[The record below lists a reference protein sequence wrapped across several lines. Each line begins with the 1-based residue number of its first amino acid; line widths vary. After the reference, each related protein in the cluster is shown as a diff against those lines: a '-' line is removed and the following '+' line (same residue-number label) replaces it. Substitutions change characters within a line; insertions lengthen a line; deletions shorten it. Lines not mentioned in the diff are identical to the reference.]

1 MDIELTPDSNDINID
16 DVINKIKSFS
26 QYRNLDIYYENYNI
40 ITSIKIPENI
50 KLIGIIKCEP
60 FELFLWLETK
70 NNILLA
76 GLQNMP
82 IKSWYKIKKD
92 SEIKLLIDYFT
103 NRDKVYYNTNRFYL
117 NCGYDFSTL
126 INYIKNSEYT
136 NKHIFLDERDEVDKI
151 SNEKMSEIDIANLSN
166 ILAKSDIDEFYVYT
180 KYSYSKIRFENHKG
194 FIIVELNYNPL
205 KLRNRFDPFDKFLP
219 IDISLLLNVF
229 EMKSINDILDKK
241 DLTNFEIDIC
251 VLLAKDKKNLI
262 KLRNKLT
269 ETKKTHPD
277 VSEYIDNVIDRIKS
291 DETFIQMEN
300 DGIFRSFENSV
311 DILLKT
317 VYERFNEIKCN
328 DNKCND
334 NKSQDFTYI
343 NEILKYKV
351 NNIFY
356 SRLL

>member
-1 MDIELTPDSNDINID
+1 MDIELTPDSSDINID
-16 DVINKIKSFS
+16 DVISKIKTFH
-26 QYRNLDIYYENYNI
+26 QFRTIDIPYENYNI

-50 KLIGIIKCEP
+50 KLLGIIKCEP
-60 FELFLWLETK
+60 FELFLWLEIK

-92 SEIKLLIDYFT
+92 SEIKLLIDYFI

-151 SNEKMSEIDIANLSN
+151 SNEKMSEIDSANLSN
-166 ILAKSDIDEFYVYT
+166 ILAKSNIDDFYVYT
-180 KYSYSKIRFENHKG
+180 KYSNSKIRFENHKG
-194 FIIVELNYNPL
+194 FIIIELNYNPL

-219 IDISLLLNVF
+219 VDISLLLNVF

-251 VLLAKDKKNLI
+251 VLLAKDKKNLN
-262 KLRNKLT
+262 KLKTKLT

-277 VSEYIDNVIDRIKS
+277 ISDYIDNVIDRIKS
-291 DETFIQMEN
+291 DEIFIQMEN

-317 VYERFNEIKCN
+317 VYERFSE
-328 DNKCND
+328 NKC
-334 NKSQDFTYI
+334 QDFTYI

>member
-1 MDIELTPDSNDINID
+1 MDIELTPDSNDVNID
-16 DVINKIKSFS
+16 DVINKVKSLPLF
-26 QYRNLDIYYENYNI
+26 RNIDIVYENYNI
-40 ITSIKIPENI
+40 ITSIKIPDNI
-50 KLIGIIKCEP
+50 KLLGIIKSEP
-60 FELFLWLETK
+60 FEFFLWLETK

-82 IKSWYKIKKD
+82 IKSWYKIKKE
-92 SEIKLLIDYFT
+92 SEIKLLIDYFI

-117 NCGYDFSTL
+117 NCGYDFATL
-126 INYIKNSEYT
+126 INYIKHSEYT

-151 SNEKMSEIDIANLSN
+151 SNEKMSEIDSANLSN

-180 KYSYSKIRFENHKG
+180 RYSNSKIRFENHKG

-219 IDISLLLNVF
+219 VDISLLLNIF
-229 EMKSINDILDKK
+229 ELKSINDILDKK

-251 VLLAKDKKNLI
+251 VLLAKDKKNLN

-277 VSEYIDNVIDRIKS
+277 ISDYIDNVIDRIKS
-291 DETFIQMEN
+291 DENFIQMEN

-317 VYERFNEIKCN
+317 VYERFNE
-328 DNKCND
+328 NKC
-334 NKSQDFTYI
+334 QDFTYI

>member
-1 MDIELTPDSNDINID
+1 MDIELTPDSSDININ
-16 DVINKIKSFS
+16 DVIDKIKSFS
-26 QYRNLDIYYENYNI
+26 QFRNIDILYENYNI
-40 ITSIKIPENI
+40 VTSIKIPDNI
-50 KLIGIIKCEP
+50 KLLGLIKCEP

-70 NNILLA
+70 NSILLA

-82 IKSWYKIKKD
+82 IKSWYKIKKE
-92 SEIKLLIDYFT
+92 SEIKLLIDYFI

-126 INYIKNSEYT
+126 INYIKHSEYT
-136 NKHIFLDERDEVDKI
+136 NTHIFLDERDEVDKI
-151 SNEKMSEIDIANLSN
+151 SNEKMSEIDKANLST
-166 ILAKSDIDEFYVYT
+166 LLTKSDIDEFYVYT
-180 KYSYSKIRFENHKG
+180 KYSNSKIRFENHKG
-194 FIIVELNYNPL
+194 FIIIELNYNPL

-219 IDISLLLNVF
+219 VDISLLLNIF
-229 EMKSINDILDKK
+229 ELKSINDILDKK

-251 VLLAKDKKNLI
+251 VLLAKDKKNLN

-277 VSEYIDNVIDRIKS
+277 VSDYIDNVIDRIKS
-291 DETFIQMEN
+291 DENFIQMEN

-317 VYERFNEIKCN
+317 VYERFNE
-328 DNKCND
+328 NKC
-334 NKSQDFTYI
+334 QDFTYI

>member
-1 MDIELTPDSNDINID
+1 
-16 DVINKIKSFS
+16 
-26 QYRNLDIYYENYNI
+26 
-40 ITSIKIPENI
+40 
-50 KLIGIIKCEP
+50 
-60 FELFLWLETK
+60 
-70 NNILLA
+70 
-76 GLQNMP
+76 
-82 IKSWYKIKKD
+82 
-92 SEIKLLIDYFT
+92 
-103 NRDKVYYNTNRFYL
+103 
-117 NCGYDFSTL
+117 
-126 INYIKNSEYT
+126 
-136 NKHIFLDERDEVDKI
+136 
-151 SNEKMSEIDIANLSN
+151 
-166 ILAKSDIDEFYVYT
+166 
-180 KYSYSKIRFENHKG
+180 
-194 FIIVELNYNPL
+194 
-205 KLRNRFDPFDKFLP
+205 
-219 IDISLLLNVF
+219 
-229 EMKSINDILDKK
+229 
-241 DLTNFEIDIC
+241 
-251 VLLAKDKKNLI
+251 
-262 KLRNKLT
+262 LRNKLT

>member
-1 MDIELTPDSNDINID
+1 MDIELTPDSSDININ
-16 DVINKIKSFS
+16 DVINKIKSFP
-26 QYRNLDIYYENYNI
+26 QFRNIDIPYENYNI
-40 ITSIKIPENI
+40 ITSVKIPENI
-50 KLIGIIKCEP
+50 KLLGIIKSEP

-82 IKSWYKIKKD
+82 IKSWYKIKKE
-92 SEIKLLIDYFT
+92 SEIKLLLDYFI
-103 NRDKVYYNTNRFYL
+103 NRDKVYYNTHRFYL
-117 NCGYDFSTL
+117 NCTYDFTTL

-151 SNEKMSEIDIANLSN
+151 NNEKMSEIDSANLSN
-166 ILAKSDIDEFYVYT
+166 ILTKSDIDEFYVYT
-180 KYSYSKIRFENHKG
+180 KYSNSKIRFENHKG
-194 FIIVELNYNPL
+194 FIITELNYNPL

-219 IDISLLLNVF
+219 VDISLLLNIF

-251 VLLAKDKKNLI
+251 VLLAKDKKNLN

-269 ETKKTHPD
+269 ETQKTHAD

-291 DETFIQMEN
+291 DEIFIQMEN

-317 VYERFNEIKCN
+317 VYERFN
-328 DNKCND
+328 D

>member
-16 DVINKIKSFS
+16 DMINKIKSTP
-26 QYRNLDIYYENYNI
+26 QYRNIDIPCENYNI
-40 ITSIKIPENI
+40 ITSVKIPENI
-50 KLIGIIKCEP
+50 KFIGLIKSEP

-103 NRDKVYYNTNRFYL
+103 NRDKVYYNTHRFYL
-117 NCGYDFSTL
+117 NCGYDFATL

-151 SNEKMSEIDIANLSN
+151 SNEKMSEIDSANLSN
-166 ILAKSDIDEFYVYT
+166 ILAKSDIDDFYVYT
-180 KYSYSKIRFENHKG
+180 KYSNSKIRFENHKG
-194 FIIVELNYNPL
+194 FIITELNYNPL

-219 IDISLLLNVF
+219 VDISLLLNIF

-241 DLTNFEIDIC
+241 DLTKFEIDIC

-277 VSEYIDNVIDRIKS
+277 VSDYIDNVIDRIKS
-291 DETFIQMEN
+291 DEIFIQMEN

-317 VYERFNEIKCN
+317 VYERFN
-328 DNKCND
+328 DNKC
-334 NKSQDFTYI
+334 QDFTYI
-343 NEILKYKV
+343 NEILKFKV